1 MATSAIQASRAG
13 ATGAAAALSSSNS
26 GETEDRFLKLLVAQ
40 LKNQDP
46 LNPMDNAQVTT
57 QMAQIQTVSG
67 IDKLNTTVQGLNG
80 QFAQLQALSGAS
92 LVGRDVLIEGNRLV
106 ADNGVGHGGFDL
118 ASQADHVKLDVMDAS
133 GRVIDSVDLGA
144 MASGRHTF
152 DWTPPAG
159 VDPNLASRFRVS
171 GALGTTA
178 VTATAYTRDR
188 VDAVSTGPDGLVL
201 ELANAGPVAYDKVKA
216 FD

>member
-1 MATSAIQASRAG
+1 
-13 ATGAAAALSSSNS
+13 
-26 GETEDRFLKLLVAQ
+26 
-40 LKNQDP
+40 
-46 LNPMDNAQVTT
+46 
-57 QMAQIQTVSG
+57 
-67 IDKLNTTVQGLNG
+67 
-80 QFAQLQALSGAS
+80 LSGAS
-92 LVGRDVLIEGNRLV
+92 LVGRDVLIEGNRMV

-159 VDPNLASRFRVS
+159 VDPNLATRFKVS
-171 GALGTTA
+171 GVLGTTA

>member
-1 MATSAIQASRAG
+1 MKSTVVEVPSLATLIPACPG
-13 ATGAAAALSSSNS
+13 
-26 GETEDRFLKLLVAQ
+26 FK
-40 LKNQDP
+40 K
-46 LNPMDNAQVTT
+46 
-57 QMAQIQTVSG
+57 
-67 IDKLNTTVQGLNG
+67 KGL
-80 QFAQLQALSGAS
+80 A
-92 LVGRDVLIEGNRLV
+92 
-106 ADNGVGHGGFDL
+106 
-118 ASQADHVKLDVMDAS
+118 HVKLDVMDAS

-152 DWTPPAG
+152 DWTPPPG